1 ETGFHYEDLRGMN
14 EAEREAYGADY
25 IREDKARGFDL
36 TQDVLM
42 RVSILRTGEETLRF
56 IWSFHHIVMDGWCL
70 SLVTQEVFGTYF
82 ALREQK
88 QLELAPV
95 TPYSS
100 YIEWLERQ
108 DSEEASRYWSEYL
121 AGYEQQTLLPT
132 DKTQQKAGSYAA
144 EEQICIVG
152 KELTGQLKRI
162 AKQHQVTL
170 NTVLQTAWGIVLHKY
185 NGSWDAVFGSVVSGR
200 PTEIPGVDRMIGLFI
215 NTVPVR
221 I

>member
-1 ETGFHYEDLRGMN
+1 KTGFCYEDLRGMN
-14 EAEREAYGADY
+14 EAEREAYIAAY
-25 IREDKARGFDL
+25 TREDKARGFDL
-36 TQDVLM
+36 TKDTLM

-88 QLELAPV
+88 QPELAPV
-95 TPYSS
+95 MPYSS

-108 DSEEASRYWSEYL
+108 DSEEASWYWSEYL

-132 DKTQQKAGSYAA
+132 EKRQRKMEGYAA
-144 EEQICIVG
+144 EEQTCIVG
-152 KELTGQLKRI
+152 RELTERMNQVARR
-162 AKQHQVTL
+162 HQVTM
-170 NTVLQTAWGIVLHKY
+170 NTVLQTVWGIVLHKY
-185 NGSWDAVFGSVVSGR
+185 NGSRDAVFGSVVSGR
-200 PTEIPGVDRMIGLFI
+200 PAEIRGVERMIGLFI